1 MAPKHAKLQIFI
13 QANLYFF
20 QNIHRWKKT
29 KTCQEQPN
37 FVCGRLIQVFHKM
50 TTTFPRRPLLSGP
63 KSGHLIQVWLYLLTY
78 RSWHDVQANARTCAV
93 THAHQEKGGLGR
105 WWKVRPKVKLHW
117 LILPAPNSKWLF
129 QN

>member
-29 KTCQEQPN
+29 KTCQERSN
-37 FVCGRLIQVFHKM
+37 FVHGRLIQVLHKM
-50 TTTFPRRPLLSGP
+50 TNFPGQPLLSGP

-78 RSWHDVQANARTCAV
+78 RSWHDVQANACTCAV
-93 THAHQEKGGLGR
+93 THADQEKGGLGK
-105 WWKVRPKVKLHW
+105 WWKVQPKVKLNW
-117 LILPAPNSKWLF
+117 LILAAPNSKWLI